1 MSPKREL
8 VSFESK
14 GEIFEMK
21 TETNGMN
28 VVPNPRKRQKT
39 DLKSAVTTDSNL
51 ARLTSECGEVEI
63 QKKDGEENL
72 QTLCNL
78 FLKYFVGQIYQ
89 LRLLLVNFIDSKIPT
104 CGQ

>member
-1 MSPKREL
+1 
-8 VSFESK
+8 
-14 GEIFEMK
+14 
-21 TETNGMN
+21 MN